1 MTLTDEHVRERLVAL
16 EIKVGDSSSGILGEI
31 QNLRKTV
38 HAVEIRLAG
47 LMAAITLISHWL
59 SK

>member
-1 MTLTDEHVRERLVAL
+1 MTLTDEHIRERLIAL
-16 EIKVGDSSSGILGEI
+16 EIKVGDSSSGILGEV

-47 LMAAITLISHWL
+47 LIAAVTLISHFL
-59 SK
+59 GK